1 MAQLPK
7 ESSPHSTIYVWSCAR
22 VGKKKEMILESI
34 TNGVRGEKHLQKEKL
49 LRFTQ
54 IPPLHGSI
62 YTLR

>member
-7 ESSPHSTIYVWSCAR
+7 ESSPTVQYMFGAAR
-22 VGKKKEMILESI
+22 GWAKKEMILESI

>member
-7 ESSPHSTIYVWSCAR
+7 ESSPHSTIYVWSSRGWA
-22 VGKKKEMILESI
+22 KKEMILESI